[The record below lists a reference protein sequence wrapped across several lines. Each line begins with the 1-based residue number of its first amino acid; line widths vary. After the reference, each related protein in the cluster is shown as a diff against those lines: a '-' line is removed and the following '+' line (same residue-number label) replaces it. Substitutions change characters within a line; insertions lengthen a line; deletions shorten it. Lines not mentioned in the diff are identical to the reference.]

1 MSLATRPS
9 YNDYP
14 EALALRALGFFGNGR
29 RVELDRHLEREGLS
43 GELRTPP
50 VRREV
55 LSAVLDFL
63 VTNEAALVMF
73 AHAVDLPP
81 EAAYEARRRFD

>member
-1 MSLATRPS
+1 MPPSSHRS

-29 RVELDRHLEREGLS
+29 AELDRYLERSGLR
-43 GELRTPP
+43 GEVRTPP

-63 VTNEAALVMF
+63 VANEAALILF

-81 EAAYEARRRFD
+81 EAAYEARRKFD

>member
-1 MSLATRPS
+1 MTSSAHPS
-9 YNDYP
+9 YIDYP
-14 EALALRALGFFGNGR
+14 EALALRALGFFADGK
-29 RVELDRHLEREGLS
+29 VELDRYLEREGLR
-43 GELRTPP
+43 GEIRTPP

-63 VTNEAALVMF
+63 VANEAALILF

-81 EAAYEARRRFD
+81 EAAYEARRKFD